1 MKNSIIRL
9 AASPEGFD
17 DNVDHLTADM
27 FASKIPVQHSHDYYC
42 DEELGLYVGVWDTTD
57 MQETPGAY
65 ELEEFMVVLAGQANI
80 KNNQTGHIETVQAGE
95 SFVIPKGYDCQWQQ
109 QGYLKKFYVILDNDK
124 LAANNQN
131 VNAIAHFSANQNNA
145 SYENDQHTL
154 KAGVSI
160 TNDNLN
166 CSKDYRF
173 VSVLQG
179 RLTLTDS
186 NGNNQSF
193 GENDT
198 IFIKKGQVVSSRI
211 SADYKQYFANV
222 YPSPFKAL

>member
-1 MKNSIIRL
+1 MINTIIEL
-9 AASPEGFD
+9 SAEPVGFHD
-17 DNVDHLTADM
+17 VADELTADM
-27 FASKIPVQHSHDYYC
+27 FVSSIPTQHSHDYYC
-42 DEELGLYVGVWDTTD
+42 DEELGLYIGVWDTTD
-57 MQETPGAY
+57 MQEAPGAY
-65 ELEEFMVVLAGQANI
+65 ELEEFMVILVGEASI

-131 VNAIAHFSANQNNA
+131 VNSIAHFSANQNNE
-145 SYENDQHTL
+145 SYENEQHTL
-154 KAGVSI
+154 KAGVSN

-173 VSVLQG
+173 VSVLKG

-186 NGNNQSF
+186 SENNQSF
-193 GENDT
+193 GENAT
-198 IFIKKGQVVSSRI
+198 IFIKKGQVVSSSI
-211 SADYKQYFANV
+211 SADYKQYFANI
-222 YPSPFKAL
+222 SI